1 MTRISPIFT
10 TRILMLGAAVAALS
24 ACQPGGAPLDWDMRG
39 RVGGALDTSGAAQQ
53 ATEARPQADSRGV
66 IAYPGYQVALARRGD
81 TVTSV
86 AARLGI
92 NADELGRYNALHP
105 ENLLREGE
113 VLALPSRVE
122 AAPALGTAVAA
133 TPIYPATPQSGAIIG
148 GTIAPAPVEVTTLAS
163 VALDRVGTTPTPA
176 KPAPTVQA
184 EQPGRHLVKRGETIY
199 SIARTY
205 GVSVKALAEWNSM
218 GSNLDL
224 REGQYLLIP
233 VLSAA
238 PAAAPASAT
247 TAPGAG
253 SPTPVPPSAS
263 KPLPAEKTEPAA
275 TKPKATPV
283 SPDMAKTRT
292 AATSSKFMMPLDGKI
307 IRPFTKGKSEGIDIS
322 APAGTVVRATA
333 AGEVVALTKDTDQVP
348 ILVVRHDGN
357 ILSVYAGI
365 DAPKVKKGDKLTKG
379 QPIAVVQKAPAFL
392 HFEVRKGVEAI
403 DPLTLIK

>member
-1 MTRISPIFT
+1 MTRLSHLSM
-10 TRILMLGAAVAALS
+10 TRVLMLGAALGALT

-39 RVGGALDTSGAAQQ
+39 RVGGALDTSNAAQQ
-53 ATEARPQADSRGV
+53 ATETRPRADSRGV

-81 TVTSV
+81 TVSSV

-105 ENLLREGE
+105 QDLLRDGE

-122 AAPALGTAVAA
+122 AAPALGSSVAA
-133 TPIYPATPQSGAIIG
+133 EPVFAGTPQGGAIIS

-163 VALDRVGTTPTPA
+163 GALDRVGATAPTA
-176 KPAPTVQA
+176 PAPVAKA
-184 EQPGRHLVKRGETIY
+184 EQPGRHLVKRGETVY
-199 SIARTY
+199 SIARLY

-218 GSNLDL
+218 GANLDL

-233 VLSAA
+233 VLSNT
-238 PAAAPASAT
+238 PAAAVPATAT
-247 TAPGAG
+247 TPPGSG

-263 KPLPAEKTEPAA
+263 KPLPAEQTEPSA
-275 TKPKATPV
+275 TRPKATPA
-283 SPDMAKTRT
+283 SPDLAQTRT
-292 AATSSKFMMPLDGKI
+292 AASSSKFMMPVEGKI

-333 AGEVVALTKDTDQVP
+333 AGDVVALTKDTDQVP

-379 QPIAVVQKAPAFL
+379 QPIAVIQKSPAFL

-403 DPLTLIK
+403 DPLSLIQ